1 MPATLVIVLRVQVE
15 PASKSGYASQSNEMP
30 RALLRGVRSEENL
43 MFWVMDEEPKEE
55 TPKPTP
61 APFSTVLQNLFKSRT
76 ITIFGEINQK
86 VAESTVAQLLALSV
100 ENDDPIRIFIN
111 SPGGHV
117 ESGDSIHDMIRF
129 IKPEVKVI
137 GTGWVAS
144 AGAHIYLGAKK
155 ENRLCMPNTRFLIH
169 QPLGGAGGRATDIA
183 IEAKEIIKMRRR
195 INEIIAR
202 ETGQPL
208 ERVEKDTDRNYWMSA
223 EEAKEYGLVSRIIE
237 TSDGIDG

>member
-1 MPATLVIVLRVQVE
+1 
-15 PASKSGYASQSNEMP
+15 
-30 RALLRGVRSEENL
+30 

-86 VAESTVAQLLALSV
+86 VAENTVAQLLALSV

-129 IKPEVKVI
+129 IKPQVKVI

-144 AGAHIYLGAKK
+144 AGAHIYLAAKK
-155 ENRLCMPNTRFLIH
+155 ENRLCLPNTRFLIH
-169 QPLGGAGGRATDIA
+169 QPLGGAGGKATDIA

-195 INEIIAR
+195 INEVIAR

-237 TSDGIDG
+237 NSDGVEG

>member
-1 MPATLVIVLRVQVE
+1 
-15 PASKSGYASQSNEMP
+15 
-30 RALLRGVRSEENL
+30 

-86 VAESTVAQLLALSV
+86 VAESTVAQLLALAV

-129 IKPEVKVI
+129 IKPQVKVI

-144 AGAHIYLGAKK
+144 AGAHIYLAAKK
-155 ENRLCMPNTRFLIH
+155 ENRLCLPNTRFLIH

-237 TSDGIDG
+237 TSDAVEG

>member
-1 MPATLVIVLRVQVE
+1 VQVE
-15 PASKSGYASQSNEMP
+15 PAVKSGYASQANEML

-237 TSDGIDG
+237 TSDGIEG

>member
-1 MPATLVIVLRVQVE
+1 
-15 PASKSGYASQSNEMP
+15 
-30 RALLRGVRSEENL
+30 

-144 AGAHIYLGAKK
+144 AGAHIYLAAKK
-155 ENRLCMPNTRFLIH
+155 ENRLCLPNTRFLIH

-223 EEAKEYGLVSRIIE
+223 EEAKDYGLVSRIIE

>member
-1 MPATLVIVLRVQVE
+1 ML
-15 PASKSGYASQSNEMP
+15 

-129 IKPEVKVI
+129 IKPQVKVI

-223 EEAKEYGLVSRIIE
+223 EEAKDYGLVSRIIE

>member
-1 MPATLVIVLRVQVE
+1 
-15 PASKSGYASQSNEMP
+15 
-30 RALLRGVRSEENL
+30 

-86 VAESTVAQLLALSV
+86 VAESTVAQLLALAV

-129 IKPEVKVI
+129 IKPQVKII

-144 AGAHIYLGAKK
+144 AGAHIYLAAKK
-155 ENRLCMPNTRFLIH
+155 ENRLCLPNTRFLIH

-195 INEIIAR
+195 INEVIAR

-223 EEAKEYGLVSRIIE
+223 EEAKDYGLVSRIIE
-237 TSDGIDG
+237 NSDGIEG

>member
-1 MPATLVIVLRVQVE
+1 
-15 PASKSGYASQSNEMP
+15 
-30 RALLRGVRSEENL
+30 

-223 EEAKEYGLVSRIIE
+223 EEAKDYGLVSRIIE

>member
-1 MPATLVIVLRVQVE
+1 
-15 PASKSGYASQSNEMP
+15 
-30 RALLRGVRSEENL
+30 

-76 ITIFGEINQK
+76 VTIFGEINQK
-86 VAESTVAQLLALSV
+86 VAENTVAQLLALAV

-129 IKPEVKVI
+129 IKPEVKII

-144 AGAHIYLGAKK
+144 AGAHIYLAAKK
-155 ENRLCMPNTRFLIH
+155 ENRLCLPNTRFLIH

-223 EEAKEYGLVSRIIE
+223 EEAKDYGLVSRIIE
-237 TSDGIDG
+237 NSDGIEG

>member
-1 MPATLVIVLRVQVE
+1 
-15 PASKSGYASQSNEMP
+15 
-30 RALLRGVRSEENL
+30 

-129 IKPEVKVI
+129 IKPQVKVI

-144 AGAHIYLGAKK
+144 AGAHIYLAAKK
-155 ENRLCMPNTRFLIH
+155 ENRLCLPNTRFLIH

-223 EEAKEYGLVSRIIE
+223 EEAKDYGLVSRIIE
-237 TSDGIDG
+237 NSDGIDG

>member
-1 MPATLVIVLRVQVE
+1 
-15 PASKSGYASQSNEMP
+15 
-30 RALLRGVRSEENL
+30 

-86 VAESTVAQLLALSV
+86 VAEGTVAQLLALAV

-129 IKPEVKVI
+129 IKPQVKVI

-144 AGAHIYLGAKK
+144 AGAHIYLAAKK
-155 ENRLCMPNTRFLIH
+155 ENRLCLPNTRFLIH

-237 TSDGIDG
+237 NSDGIEG

>member
-1 MPATLVIVLRVQVE
+1 
-15 PASKSGYASQSNEMP
+15 
-30 RALLRGVRSEENL
+30 

-86 VAESTVAQLLALSV
+86 VAESTVAQLLALAV

-144 AGAHIYLGAKK
+144 AGAHIYLAAKK
-155 ENRLCMPNTRFLIH
+155 ENRLCLPNTRFLIH

-195 INEIIAR
+195 INEVIAR

-223 EEAKEYGLVSRIIE
+223 EEAKEYGLVDRIIE
-237 TSDGIDG
+237 SSDGIEG

>member
-1 MPATLVIVLRVQVE
+1 
-15 PASKSGYASQSNEMP
+15 
-30 RALLRGVRSEENL
+30 

-129 IKPEVKVI
+129 IKPQVKVI

-144 AGAHIYLGAKK
+144 AGAHIYLAAKK
-155 ENRLCMPNTRFLIH
+155 ENRLCLPNTRFLIH
-169 QPLGGAGGRATDIA
+169 QPLGGAGGKATDIA

-195 INEIIAR
+195 INEVISR

-237 TSDGIDG
+237 NSDSVEG

>member
-1 MPATLVIVLRVQVE
+1 
-15 PASKSGYASQSNEMP
+15 
-30 RALLRGVRSEENL
+30 

-129 IKPEVKVI
+129 IKPQVKVI

-223 EEAKEYGLVSRIIE
+223 EEAMDYGLVSRIIE
-237 TSDGIDG
+237 TSDGIEG

>member
-1 MPATLVIVLRVQVE
+1 
-15 PASKSGYASQSNEMP
+15 
-30 RALLRGVRSEENL
+30 

-86 VAESTVAQLLALSV
+86 VAESTVAQLLALAV

-129 IKPEVKVI
+129 IKPQVKVI

-144 AGAHIYLGAKK
+144 AGAHIYLAAKK
-155 ENRLCMPNTRFLIH
+155 ENRLCLPNTRFLIH
-169 QPLGGAGGRATDIA
+169 QPLGGAGGKATDIA

-195 INEIIAR
+195 INEVISR

-237 TSDGIDG
+237 TSDAVEG

>member
-1 MPATLVIVLRVQVE
+1 
-15 PASKSGYASQSNEMP
+15 
-30 RALLRGVRSEENL
+30 

-129 IKPEVKVI
+129 IKPQVKVI

-144 AGAHIYLGAKK
+144 AGAHIYLAAKK
-155 ENRLCMPNTRFLIH
+155 ENRLCLPNTRFLIH

-195 INEIIAR
+195 INEVISR

-237 TSDGIDG
+237 NSDGIEG